1 MYYKKANCCLLVY
14 DITDKNSFEECKNYY
29 NEGIKEKCKK
39 GIKVIVLGNKTDLEE
54 NREVF
59 PEEGAGFALEN
70 DYIFM
75 ETSCLKNDNVADAF
89 ETLIEMTNIES
100 KKRNSIEQKGI
111 ILNPEEHK
119 NQNNNSCCPLSKL
132 FK

>member
-14 DITDKNSFEECKNYY
+14 DIADRNSFEECKNYY
-29 NEGIKEKCKK
+29 NDGIKEKCKK
-39 GIKVIVLGNKTDLEE
+39 NVKVILLGNKTDLED
-54 NREVF
+54 RRQVP
-59 PEEGAGFALEN
+59 PEEGAGFALDN

-89 ETLIEMTNIES
+89 ETLIEMTNIDS
-100 KKRNSIEQKGI
+100 KKNKDEKI
-111 ILNPEEHK
+111 ITLNPEEHK
-119 NQNNNSCCPLSKL
+119 KDKNNSCCPLSKL